1 MSTITIDNT
10 LCDRS
15 PGCPS
20 ARVCPTGANVPVEG
34 GPYPGANGYTV
45 IEDLCRNCA
54 VCARVCAGGA
64 VKFG

>member
-1 MSTITIDNT
+1 MAAVTIDNM

-20 ARVCPTGANVPVEG
+20 KRVCPTGAIVPREG
-34 GPYPGANGYTV
+34 GRYPGANGYAV
-45 IEDLCRNCA
+45 IEELCRGCA

-64 VKFG
+64 VQLG

>member
-1 MSTITIDNT
+1 MQVKIENA

-20 ARVCPTGANVPVEG
+20 RRVCPTGAIVPIEG
-34 GPYPGANGYTV
+34 GPYPGSNGYQV
-45 IEDLCRNCA
+45 IDELCRGCA

-64 VKFG
+64 VQLA